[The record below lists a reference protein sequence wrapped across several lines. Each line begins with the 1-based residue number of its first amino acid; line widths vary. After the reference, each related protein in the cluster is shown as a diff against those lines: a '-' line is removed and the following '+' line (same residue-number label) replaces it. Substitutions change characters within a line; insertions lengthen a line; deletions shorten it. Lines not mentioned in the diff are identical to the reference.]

1 MKKEQIVNLQKKC
14 LSLLIVFIFLFA
26 SNFVHAQTQKEEI
39 ALKICSNFYSIKDYK
54 QAIISGE
61 QAIEKYPTNVLFY
74 IITGHSYLKLKNFDK
89 AKQFFEMAKFLE
101 ESGKVL
107 KFGIKKDIAR
117 AMIYAA
123 LGEIYLFYSQQEKEK
138 ANNIVNEQVKNFL
151 KKAARSFHTAAG
163 EYAKAISLTTPNSK
177 KVTDYIPA
185 NLFLKFIPADLY
197 LKSSLTYSAIGDTFN
212 AFYALFHGDSI
223 KYYIED
229 KKSYHMEYGDYYLI
243 DASDYEKIYQVY
255 IRPGI
260 RVIISYTHMVSFHF
274 NYGLQYL
281 NLKEYNYAIGHFS
294 EMNKY
299 AKNAHDLV
307 NQAYA
312 NKYLAQIFYEIK
324 KFELAEEYYTNAYEL
339 FRSINNND
347 EAEKIAKIKLPEVK
361 KFTKK
366 I

>member
-107 KFGIKKDIAR
+107 TFPSAAGIKKYNAR

-212 AFYALFHGDSI
+212 AFHTLLYGDSII

-243 DASDYEKIYQVY
+243 DTSVWPDK
-255 IRPGI
+255 RI